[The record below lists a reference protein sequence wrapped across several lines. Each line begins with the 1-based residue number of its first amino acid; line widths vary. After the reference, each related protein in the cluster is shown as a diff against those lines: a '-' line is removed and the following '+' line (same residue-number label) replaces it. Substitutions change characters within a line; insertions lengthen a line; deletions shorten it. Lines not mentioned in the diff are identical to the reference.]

1 MPKLNEILEKQELA
15 EGIVSLK
22 VYAPDIAGKAKPGN
36 FLIVRIGEGRERI
49 PLTVAEYDNNTVTIV
64 IQVIGNSTK
73 EIASLKK
80 GDIILDIAGPL
91 GIPSH
96 IEEKKTVCLV
106 AGGSGCAEIYPIAKS
121 FKEKHGKVIIIVGA
135 RSKNL
140 LFWEDK
146 FEKIADEFIICTND
160 GSKGMKGFV
169 TTALEEVM
177 KREKLDEVIAVGPLP
192 MMSAVANLTRSKVK
206 TKVSMNAI
214 MVDGIGMCGCCR
226 ITVGGKVRFV
236 CVDGPEFDAHEVN
249 FDELS
254 KRNSLYKEEESH
266 VCRLSLK

>member
-1 MPKLNEILEKQELA
+1 MPKPNEILEREELA
-15 EGIVSLK
+15 EGIVSLR
-22 VYAPDIAGKAKPGN
+22 VYAPDIARKAKPGH
-36 FLIVRIGEGRERI
+36 FLIVRTDEAGERI
-49 PLTVAEYDNNTVTIV
+49 PLTVAEYDKDTVTIV
-64 IQVIGNSTK
+64 IQAVGNSTR

-80 GDIILDIAGPL
+80 GDVLLDFAGPL

-96 IEEKKTVCLV
+96 IEENKTVCLV

-121 FKEKHGKVIIIVGA
+121 IKEKKGRVIIIVGA
-135 RSKNL
+135 RSQNL

-160 GSKGMKGFV
+160 GSKGIKGFV
-169 TTALEEVM
+169 TTALEGVM
-177 KREKLDEVIAVGPLP
+177 KKEKLDEVIAVGPIP
-192 MMSAVANLTRSKVK
+192 MMNAVANLTKGKVK
-206 TKVSMNAI
+206 TKVSLNAI

-226 ITVGGKVRFV
+226 VTVGGKVRFV

-249 FDELS
+249 FDEIT

-266 VCRLSLK
+266 VCKIK